1 MTINSHLTEFAGLP
15 VVTFDPQEWVPE
27 EATGTVAWRLDLEGP
42 GLAEDRFVA
51 LTESFLDTVTPAQVR
66 ALLIGDWGDSAVR
79 PAPVDLLVRLAPRL
93 GGVRALF
100 LGEMTYEQCEISWIV
115 QADPAPLLTAY
126 PDLEV
131 LRVRGATAGLTL
143 TPVRHPALRELT
155 IEAGGLPG
163 HVTRAVAECD
173 LPALTHLELW
183 LGTDEYGG
191 DTTVA
196 DLAPILAGDRLPALR
211 HLGLRNAEHADEV
224 AAAVAR
230 APVVGRL
237 ESLDLSLGTLSDA
250 GADALLTGEP
260 LTGLRRL
267 DLHHHYLS
275 PEARGRLTAAL
286 PGADINF
293 SDRQTTD
300 RRGARYVAVGE

>member
-15 VVTFDPQEWVPE
+15 VVPFDPDRPS
-27 EATGTVAWRLDLEGP
+27 AAAPDAVAWRLDLEGP

-51 LTESFLDTVTPAQVR
+51 LTESFLRGVTPAEVR
-66 ALLIGDWGDSAVR
+66 ALLIGDWGDSSAS

-93 GGVRALF
+93 SGLRALF
-100 LGEMTYEQCEISWIV
+100 VGEMTYEQCEISWIV
-115 QADPAPLLTAY
+115 QADPAPLLAAY
-126 PDLEV
+126 PDLEI
-131 LRVRGATAGLTL
+131 LRIRGATQGLSL
-143 TPVRHPALRELT
+143 SPVRHLALREFA

-163 HVTRAVAECD
+163 DVTRAVAACD

-191 DTTVA
+191 DTTLA

-211 HLGLRNAEHADEV
+211 HLGLRNAEIADEV
-224 AAAVAR
+224 AAAVTQ

-250 GADALLTGEP
+250 GAEALLAGRP
-260 LTGLRRL
+260 LTRLRRL

-275 PEARGRLTAAL
+275 PEARGRLVAAL
-286 PGADINF
+286 PGVEIDF
-293 SDRQTTD
+293 SDRRPSARNGD
-300 RRGARYVAVGE
+300 RYVAVSE